1 MEELKDKTNL
11 LPSELSQRVF
21 GERADLLPFNDNL
34 TCRWQVEASNQ
45 PKQRRF
51 AASRRPHNRHVLPGL
66 NDKVQRLDNRQWLRA
81 TKHCL

>member
-11 LPSELSQRVF
+11 SPSELGQRVF
-21 GERADLLPFNDNL
+21 GEYANVVAFNDYL
-34 TCRWQVEASNQ
+34 TRRWKVEASDQ

-51 AASRRPHNRHVLPGL
+51 AAPRRPHNRHVLPGL